1 MSIYV
6 NSWSLCSWMLL
17 SHLQHLSSFLLA
29 PLLERWCSKEWS
41 WQRLIKRW
49 SAKEKSQKKEK
60 MLFIIYY
67 YLLIFILIIPVAW
80 DLFSIDLGPGITSQ
94 WDAKNYGQEIVEIQ
108 NEKER
113 NNWRTVVVL
122 SARWIWI
129 EIGCQGTVGRR
140 KKQIVQHRAA
150 LSVAKERKKERKNK
164 SRESSEYTVAR

>member
-29 PLLERWCSKEWS
+29 PLLERWCSKEWC
-41 WQRLIKRW
+41 WQQLIKRW
-49 SAKEKSQKKEK
+49 SAKEKSQRKEK

-108 NEKER
+108 KEKEKTELKNSCCPFCPVNMDRDWLPR
-113 NNWRTVVVL
+113 NSRQEKETN
-122 SARWIWI
+122 SAAPRSFV
-129 EIGCQGTVGRR
+129 CRQR
-140 KKQIVQHRAA
+140 K
-150 LSVAKERKKERKNK
+150 EGRKKERTNLVK
-164 SRESSEYTVAR
+164 ARNIR